1 MEITWYGHSCFRLR
15 GRGQSV
21 VTDPYSPELGYTLP
35 RVATTVVTVSHQH
48 EHHNYVRA
56 LRGRP
61 HVIAG
66 PGEYEVGGI
75 FVIGVNTSRFSK
87 KAQEQ
92 VQNTAYLIEFENI
105 TICHLGSIANI
116 PSQEQ
121 VEQFNDID
129 ILLVPVGG
137 RQALSGTRAAEVV
150 SLLEPKIVIP
160 MQYKVADL
168 NVPLETTRRFLAQ
181 MAVKRP
187 KALELLKISKA
198 QLPDQTKVVL
208 LEPRR

>member
-75 FVIGVNTSRFSK
+75 FVIGVNTSRVSK

-137 RQALSGTRAAEVV
+137 RQALSGTT
-150 SLLEPKIVIP
+150 
-160 MQYKVADL
+160 DL